1 MSKQCIFA
9 LKFALLLVP
18 AVTLRAD
25 IVIDWNKTANETI
38 AANIDKHNPGMAS
51 RTLAM
56 LNLALYDGLSM
67 VKPGGKMYYN
77 YGMGNTSTGYA
88 ASGTA
93 AAAQAAYTVLS
104 SIYPD
109 RTAALSSRLTASLSS
124 VADGADKSSG
134 IAIGKLIGQSIV
146 QKRVNDGYTNIVP
159 YQPNPAAGHWQP
171 DPINPTQQAWGPGW
185 GQVTPFSLTSASQIA
200 PPAPPALTSQQYAD
214 SFNEVKSLGALNS
227 TTRTAE
233 QTQIGNFWAYDRVG
247 MGTPLRLYNEVLQT
261 IAVQRGN
268 TVDQNAELFAKA
280 SVAMAD
286 AGVVTWAAKYEHDL
300 WRPVTGIRN
309 ADMDGNLL
317 TISDPNW
324 VPLGA
329 PGGTNSNFTPAFP
342 AYISGHAT
350 FGAATFETL
359 KEFYGSDA
367 MNYTLISEELPGVQR
382 SFTTFSQAM
391 AENGRSRV
399 YLGIHW
405 DFDDLQGRLT
415 GQEIARYISGRPFIA
430 AVPEPTSAWVL
441 CSVVSGLAL
450 RRRQRRLVWKNVPTS

>member
-1 MSKQCIFA
+1 MSKRYLQA
-9 LKFALLLVP
+9 LCLALLLVP
-18 AVTLRAD
+18 TVTLRAD
-25 IVIDWNKTANETI
+25 IVIDWNKTANETL

-67 VKPGGKMYYN
+67 VKPGGKMFYN
-77 YGMGNTSTGYA
+77 YGTGNTSPGYA

-109 RTAALSSRLTASLSS
+109 RAAALNSRLASSLSS
-124 VADGADKSSG
+124 VADGAAKTSG
-134 IAIGKLIGQSIV
+134 IALGTMIGQSIV
-146 QKRVNDGYTNIVP
+146 QKRASDGYNNVVP

-171 DPINPTQQAWGPGW
+171 DPINPTQQAWGPSW
-185 GQVTPFSLTSASQIA
+185 GQVTPFSLTSATPIA
-200 PPAPPALTSQQYAD
+200 PPPPPALTSQQYAD
-214 SFNEVKSLGALNS
+214 AFNEVKSLGAINS

-247 MGTPLRLYNEVLQT
+247 LGTPLRLYNEVLQS

-286 AGVVTWAAKYEHDL
+286 AGVVTWASKFEYDL
-300 WRPVTGIRN
+300 WRPVTGIRQ

-317 TISDPNW
+317 TIADPNW

-342 AYISGHAT
+342 SYLSGHAT
-350 FGAATFETL
+350 FGGAVFETL

-367 MNYTLISEELPGVQR
+367 MNFTIISEELPGVQR

-405 DFDDLQGRLT
+405 NFDDLQGQLT
-415 GQEIARYISGRPFIA
+415 GQEVARYVTSRPFIA
-430 AVPEPTSAWVL
+430 AVPEPSSVLVL
-441 CSVVSGLAL
+441 CGVACGLAL
-450 RRRQRRLVWKNVPTS
+450 RRRPLSRNCTTKN